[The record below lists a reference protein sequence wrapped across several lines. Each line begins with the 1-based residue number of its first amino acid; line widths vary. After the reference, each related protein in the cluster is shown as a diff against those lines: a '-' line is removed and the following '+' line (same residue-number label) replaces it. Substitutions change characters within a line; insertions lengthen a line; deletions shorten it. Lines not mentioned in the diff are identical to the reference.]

1 VTKLPSQAVWVVIED
16 IDPPD
21 WYVAGKPGERMAK

>member
-1 VTKLPSQAVWVVIED
+1 VWVVIED

-21 WYVAGKPGERMAK
+21 WYVGSKPGEQMTK